1 MELNLEAMMN
11 ESGHNIA
18 VLQAR
23 CMMLAGENAV
33 LKQKLAEKEKPK
45 QDNVVPI
52 TKADN
57 QE

>member
-11 ESGHNIA
+11 ESGHNIS

-33 LKQKLAEKEKPK
+33 LKQKLAEKENK
-45 QDNVVPI
+45 DNVVPLGR
-52 TKADN
+52 TEK
-57 QE
+57 